1 MLWAP
6 PALPWPTYL
15 LFKAKCNWRS
25 RKNGPYNCLVSDMLY
40 DVFVVGA
47 KDPSPVA
54 QMHLSADLA
63 KHFQA
68 PVADVA
74 QAIATRNLRA
84 GKSLDEAQSRI
95 LCQQLAN
102 LGAITELRPTVQGA
116 GRTRV
121 SASTQERAA
130 VGSGDTRAPSLATLV
145 STPGTDMVGR
155 DPFATQINVPA
166 TIVNPALRASGT
178 YASATAAAPLG
189 RLAPGTVADGSAFR
203 PPAGGPAATT
213 SGARNPFSA
222 PDDGSPRLEL
232 ARPAPAGNR
241 AVGETAEVP
250 RVRPNLP
257 GTSGMNH
264 MRLATDS
271 ALSGVEVAGDQSK
284 SHMLRCA
291 KHGLYYD
298 QRTSSG
304 CRKCM
309 EPAKQLARKIEGHA
323 MGSRL
328 MALRDNPAKRAGW
341 GLTFA
346 LALGFLPAA
355 WHALAF
361 GRPEV
366 QSLRAEQ
373 AVLSNKVGTEEV
385 IRRYHALDQHVHD
398 VHSKHRRNT
407 AIVWVVIAGGAL
419 VAWYRL
425 T

>member
-1 MLWAP
+1 
-6 PALPWPTYL
+6 
-15 LFKAKCNWRS
+15 
-25 RKNGPYNCLVSDMLY
+25 MLY

-68 PVADVA
+68 PVAEVA
-74 QAIATRNLRA
+74 QAISTRNLRA
-84 GKSLDEAQSRI
+84 GKSLDEAQARI

-116 GRTRV
+116 RARV
-121 SASTQERAA
+121 PTQTQARSQTTSEISVPTLPTLSTM
-130 VGSGDTRAPSLATLV
+130 
-145 STPGTDMVGR
+145 PGTDVVGR
-155 DPFATQINVPA
+155 DPFAAHTHAPQPA
-166 TIVNPALRASGT
+166 TTVNGPYSSGT
-178 YASATAAAPLG
+178 YAAATMPNATGIMGGPTLGAPPSLRMPGAAP
-189 RLAPGTVADGSAFR
+189 PR
-203 PPAGGPAATT
+203 PT

-222 PDDGSPRLEL
+222 PDEGAPRLEL
-232 ARPAPAGNR
+232 ARATNSAR
-241 AVGETAEVP
+241 TAVETVEIP
-250 RVRPNLP
+250 KVRPGTLP
-257 GTSGMNH
+257 GTSGLNH
-264 MRLATDS
+264 MRLGAADS
-271 ALSGVEVAGDQSK
+271 AVSGVEVAGDSSK
-284 SHMLRCA
+284 SHMLRCV

-298 QRTSSG
+298 QRSSSG

-309 EPAKQLARKIEGHA
+309 EPAKQMARKIEHNALGFK
-323 MGSRL
+323 L
-328 MALRDNPAKRAGW
+328 MALRDNPAKRASW
-341 GLTFA
+341 GLGLA

-373 AVLSNKVGTEEV
+373 AVLSQKVGTEEI
-385 IRRYHALDQHVHD
+385 IRQYRSLDEHVHD

-407 AIVWVVIAGGAL
+407 ALIWVVMAGGAL
-419 VAWYRL
+419 AGWYRL